1 MMTGS
6 LFCLGIFSTK
16 LSTAGRMWCSQAL
29 CGQSWAAL
37 GPAVACPGSL
47 LEEICHFLE
56 REGGPKSLLG
66 PLWAVVGCS
75 WGLCGRSWATLGAYV
90 GCPGA
95 VLAVK
100 WPFLERECGL

>member
-1 MMTGS
+1 
-6 LFCLGIFSTK
+6 
-16 LSTAGRMWCSQAL
+16 MWCSQAL

-47 LEEICHFLE
+47 LAEKWPFLE

-95 VLAVK
+95 VLAEK
-100 WPFLERECGL
+100 WPWLEREQDLGGRSWPQSGPFSSGSAPGSA